1 MRVKFD
7 EQLKELHV
15 ELIKMGSLC
24 EEAISLSAKA
34 LEGGPEAEALARKVS
49 PLEYEID
56 QKEREIEGR
65 CMRLLLQQQPVA
77 TDLRI
82 VSAALRM
89 ISDLERIGDQ
99 AADIAELT
107 PYITEETA
115 QKELPISQMARC
127 AVSMVT
133 GSVDA
138 FVREDLDLARKII
151 QEDDQVDAYFSEIK
165 EELIQFGYIKRHYSG
180 KKGNKKVRINS
191 KPFHYISSDGFHM
204 YVGKNNF
211 QNEELTFKFAT
222 GNDWWFHAKGIPG
235 SHVIVKSEGQ
245 ELPDRT
251 FEEAGRLA
259 AYYSKGRDAEKVEI
273 DYIQKKQ
280 VKKTPGGKPGFL
292 IYHTNYS
299 LLIDP
304 DIRNIQ
310 QVK

>member
-165 EELIQFGYIKRHYSG
+165 EELIQCIVEKTIEPKAVLDLLMAAKYFERIGDHAVNVADWVEYSITG
-180 KKGNKKVRINS
+180 VHK
-191 KPFHYISSDGFHM
+191 SSEHHGIGF
-204 YVGKNNF
+204 Y
-211 QNEELTFKFAT
+211 EENA
-222 GNDWWFHAKGIPG
+222 
-235 SHVIVKSEGQ
+235 
-245 ELPDRT
+245 
-251 FEEAGRLA
+251 
-259 AYYSKGRDAEKVEI
+259 
-273 DYIQKKQ
+273 
-280 VKKTPGGKPGFL
+280 
-292 IYHTNYS
+292 
-299 LLIDP
+299 
-304 DIRNIQ
+304 
-310 QVK
+310 